1 MNKEGALYPIK
12 TYCIRYVCWVRGQ
25 MSNSYM
31 GTLTDEHSLGK
42 AKGGRRLA
50 IPSIFMNTL

>member
-1 MNKEGALYPIK
+1 
-12 TYCIRYVCWVRGQ
+12 